1 MLFDLVNVGKLEVR
15 KRRFFLPFLH
25 SPILYPSEPTNKKKI
40 KKLITDK
47 THKTA
52 KSFLFSLERE
62 GERERGRI
70 GFIAR
75 AKIDRHHVKFLIEH
89 QIRKKQR
96 EIRKGSSLPL
106 KESKKLCTTVQA
118 YPEP

>member
-1 MLFDLVNVGKLEVR
+1 
-15 KRRFFLPFLH
+15 
-25 SPILYPSEPTNKKKI
+25 
-40 KKLITDK
+40 
-47 THKTA
+47 
-52 KSFLFSLERE
+52 LFSLERE
-62 GERERGRI
+62 RERI

-75 AKIDRHHVKFLIEH
+75 AKIDTHHGKFLIEH

-106 KESKKLCTTVQA
+106 KERKKKLCTTVQA